1 MTILFCE
8 KSNLKCQNYSK
19 SKKFCKSLVVF
30 LKPSNQFYFVIISSH
45 LKIFFRD
52 WWIKKSC
59 NSVMQAAANYFL
71 LFVGNLLSSAS
82 VSFVWGASCETP
94 CLIIHIKTFYPEKV

>member
-1 MTILFCE
+1 MMISDDTFAKFVDSE
-8 KSNLKCQNYSK
+8 KSTLKCQNYNK
-19 SKKFCKSLVVF
+19 SVKFCNSLVVF

-45 LKIFFRD
+45 LKISFRN

-82 VSFVWGASCETP
+82 VSFVWCASCETS
-94 CLIIHIKTFYPEKV
+94 CIYLC

>member
-30 LKPSNQFYFVIISSH
+30 LKPSNQFYFEIISLH
-45 LKIFFRD
+45 LKMSFRD

-71 LFVGNLLSSAS
+71 LFVGNLFSSAS
-82 VSFVWGASCETP
+82 VSFVWGASCETA
-94 CLIIHIKTFYPEKV
+94 CMLRLLLYHTLLQ